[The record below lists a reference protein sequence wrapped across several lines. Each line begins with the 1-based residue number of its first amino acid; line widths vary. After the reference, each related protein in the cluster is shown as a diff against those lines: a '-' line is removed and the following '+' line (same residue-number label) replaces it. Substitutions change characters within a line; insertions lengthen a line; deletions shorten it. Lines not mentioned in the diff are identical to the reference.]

1 MGGSEV
7 WGSPTPVG
15 VRQKFEQELSQFLER
30 PIHIPTDPDEH
41 VLARLKEHPSFELV
55 YIPSIREDQL
65 PRKIARP
72 NRRRYIDDAY
82 AEKLS
87 LSPGWVSVEK
97 IDLHACRAAAE
108 SKLDRNSR
116 LNGLRLKCDPVLD
129 LAFSRFGHTY
139 GQQVHG
145 HTRIIGDLLPRIA
158 AHLNADDPHL
168 GQKNQLPKIHSP
180 QLMLPS
186 LEERHFIAAWFAFQY
201 AKHGRQDLPD
211 LNDGIRRWEWVRNQY
226 RDECRVIVSGREE
239 GGMMAVSS
247 GAEDTPDMNTGFR
260 VLIRH

>member
-1 MGGSEV
+1 MAGGEV
-7 WGSPTPVG
+7 WGPPTPVG
-15 VRQKFEQELSQFLER
+15 VRQQFEQELSQFLER

-41 VLARLKEHPSFELV
+41 VLARLKEHPAFELV
-55 YIPSIREDQL
+55 YIPNIREDQL

-72 NRRRYIDDAY
+72 NRRRYIDDTH

-87 LSPGWVSVEK
+87 LLPGWVSVEK

-108 SKLDRNSR
+108 SKLDRNGR

-139 GQQVHG
+139 HGSVHG
-145 HTRIIGDLLPRIA
+145 HDRIIDDLLPRIA
-158 AHLNADDPHL
+158 DHLNFDGPIKQLSLIDPD
-168 GQKNQLPKIHSP
+168 

-186 LEERHFIAAWFAFQY
+186 LEERHFIAAWFAFQDEVN
-201 AKHGRQDLPD
+201 GRDDLPD

-226 RDECRVIVSGREE
+226 RDECRLIVSGREE